1 LLQTYKDTPCT
12 RGVYSAQEHALRARM
27 ALVMKVCGAMCDSMR
42 AAAGMSEA
50 WDESD
55 HAMRLRTV
63 HEQITRACVDE
74 TSIETEARDWEQSMR
89 TLCASF
95 LWLLPACE
103 NSIDVAD
110 VFNGSH
116 VTGIVLCKLIYL
128 VLSDLCADTQSASPC
143 TVFAACAEMH
153 TATTTFAE
161 HRYSELELYV
171 HALQA
176 RVGSLLQNGHADAA
190 AVGVVYLGYMLG
202 RLFCAETLDAHDLDV
217 ASVRELAS
225 AYDGQFQLSKKAARG
240 GCVVLFCL
248 LRECVLHATARAVEL
263 VSAPVANDSVLAASM
278 NANEKGVYVA
288 NLAPRMLANVQRV
301 KRRRVEPS
309 TAADAAADAT
319 LWASIVKRIGVHRMG
334 ARPRKVSP
342 KLRALLRDICVVLN
356 TDADAVPDA
365 ATGSVAVSES
375 FVRVL
380 VCALENY
387 YVVPSAGMHRT
398 VQLLEELLPGQR
410 LCYAFDQTHF
420 DTGQLSQVVFFH
432 NPMAKHRPPPS
443 TVDAWDRN
451 SSAGPIAAF
460 AQLDQALVVHA
471 VDVQD
476 PVGIRRETHVVAR
489 PSDAIPATD
498 KTQARKTPLYGNS
511 AFIVAAG
518 GTYLVHRKSH
528 CAYALGATR
537 HAQFPY
543 MALVAHYA
551 RGAGLIPEIC
561 GIAVNSCKLAA
572 Q

>member
-1 LLQTYKDTPCT
+1 
-12 RGVYSAQEHALRARM
+12 M
-27 ALVMKVCGAMCDSMR
+27 ALVAEVCGVMRDSMR
-42 AAAGMSEA
+42 VAAGMSEA
-50 WDESD
+50 WEESD
-55 HAMRLRTV
+55 HAMRLRAV

-74 TSIETEARDWEQSMR
+74 TSIETEACDWKQSLCS
-89 TLCASF
+89 LCASF

-103 NSIDVAD
+103 NGIDVAD
-110 VFNGSH
+110 AFNGSH
-116 VTGIVLCKLIYL
+116 VTGVVLCKLIFL
-128 VLSDLCADTQSASPC
+128 VLSDLDTETQSASPC
-143 TVFAACAEMH
+143 TVFAGCAEMH

-161 HRYSELELYV
+161 HKYSELELYV
-171 HALQA
+171 DALQA

-190 AVGVVYLGYMLG
+190 ATGVVYLAYMLG

-217 ASVRELAS
+217 ASVRELVS
-225 AYDGQFQLSKKAARG
+225 TYDGQYQLSKKAARG

-248 LRECVLHATARAVEL
+248 LRECVLHATARSVEL
-263 VSAPVANDSVLAASM
+263 VTVPVVNDNVLAASL
-278 NANEKGVYVA
+278 NANEKGMYVA

-301 KRRRVEPS
+301 KRRRIELG
-309 TAADAAADAT
+309 AAVDTAADAT
-319 LWASIVKRIGVHRMG
+319 LWASIVKRIGVHRLG

-365 ATGSVAVSES
+365 ATGSVAVSDS

-443 TVDAWDRN
+443 SVDAWEPD

-460 AQLDQALVVHA
+460 TQLDQGLVVHG

-489 PSDAIPATD
+489 PSDAISASD
-498 KTQARKTPLYGNS
+498 KTQARKTPLYGKS
-511 AFIVAAG
+511 VFIVAAG
-518 GTYLVHRKSH
+518 GTYLVHRESH
-528 CAYALGATR
+528 RAYALGASR

-551 RGAGLIPEIC
+551 HGAGLIPEIC
-561 GIAVNSCKLAA
+561 GIAVNSCKLAS